1 MTNYFILITL
11 LVGYPV
17 PVQLPATIK
26 GSLNLKLS
34 DSVMSGSHYLFD
46 KFGFGKS
53 WLAKPIQEWK
63 ECEDF
68 KEMSEFFRNLLVT
81 NDSAERGVKLVSEY
95 AQILTK
101 DPEERQDIL
110 QCVEQDRTEVPDVT
124 KKTLS
129 KFLNRD

>member
-1 MTNYFILITL
+1 MIIYLHN

-17 PVQLPATIK
+17 PVPLPETIAD
-26 GSLNLKLS
+26 LKLS

-53 WLAKPIQEWK
+53 WLGKPIQEWQ
-63 ECEDF
+63 ECEEF
-68 KEMSEFFRNLLVT
+68 KEMADFFRNLLVT

-95 AQILTK
+95 ANILTK
-101 DPEERQDIL
+101 DPEERQNIL